1 MPLGTLGRLAPG
13 PDVVTLHVPAVPGA
27 AALIGDA
34 ELDEGNIFEAM
45 LEGWKQGL
53 RNCWWIIDYN
63 RQSLDAVVRDLC
75 HREIS
80 RIVAAVQATT
90 PLRTR
95 SGFAPAIDQIVRVV
109 GAIRDD
115 ELFSELWRGQPEF
128 LLPYVFDRL
137 GSSQLSLLNL
147 IAESIEEGQA
157 DGWVRE
163 GDPDKLAAMVLLITQ
178 AAVQS
183 QAVVEPILG
192 DSTPL
197 YEYAPGTWGPP
208 EADKLTARD
217 GGWHKPGEV

>member
-1 MPLGTLGRLAPG
+1 MAR
-13 PDVVTLHVPAVPGA
+13 A
-27 AALIGDA
+27 AGVSRPTVYRRWAD
-34 ELDEGNIFEAM
+34 
-45 LEGWKQGL
+45 
-53 RNCWWIIDYN
+53 
-63 RQSLDAVVRDLC
+63 LDAVVRDLC
-75 HREIS
+75 QREIS

-147 IAESIEEGQA
+147 IAESIEQGQA

-163 GDPDKLAAMVLLITQ
+163 GDPTN
-178 AAVQS
+178 S
-183 QAVVEPILG
+183 QPW
-192 DSTPL
+192 SC
-197 YEYAPGTWGPP
+197 
-208 EADKLTARD
+208 
-217 GGWHKPGEV
+217 